1 LFKFS
6 FDGRRMAQT
15 SSPILKQLTSA
26 PKWVYKWPLRIKWW
40 LQKMRAYTTVRAG
53 GSKKAMLPLCFNI
66 QTPTAQITTF
76 SPLTMDLLVQNVPY
90 SPNIM
95 FGVLFIITRH
105 LSVIMSLRGW
115 LYVTIVSCQK
125 TVVYWS
131 VGYGSSARRL
141 N

>member
-1 LFKFS
+1 
-6 FDGRRMAQT
+6 
-15 SSPILKQLTSA
+15 
-26 PKWVYKWPLRIKWW
+26 
-40 LQKMRAYTTVRAG
+40 MRAYTTVRAG

-141 N
+141 NEYSTNGMICVGVFFLDFESFEPCSI